1 MRKEKIEELQNL
13 VEELKAVR
21 CEKMSD
27 GQKFLTSTP
36 YKFKLNNGRVL
47 YREQLLKG
55 GKDGSATII
64 MPILSNT
71 EILTVIEPRVFTE
84 LTVGVGFPAGYVEIG
99 ENPIEGAIRELKE
112 ETGHVS
118 SKLIEIDSFFQDEG
132 CSSALNRLYLALD
145 CKKKYNQSLD
155 KDEIVRYMS
164 FTYDELFELEKMGY
178 IRGGNSKLLLEKSK
192 TYMKGR

>member
-1 MRKEKIEELQNL
+1 MRKEKLEELRNLIEEL
-13 VEELKAVR
+13 KSVR
-21 CEKMSD
+21 CEKRRD
-27 GQKFLTSTP
+27 GKNFLTNIP
-36 YKFKLNNGRVL
+36 YSFKLNNGRVL
-47 YREQLLKG
+47 YRERLIKG

-64 MPILSNT
+64 MPVLSNT

-84 LTVGVGFPAGYVEIG
+84 LTVGVGFPAGYVENG
-99 ENPIEGAIRELKE
+99 ENPIEGARRELKE
-112 ETGHVS
+112 ETGYVS
-118 SKLIEIDSFFQDEG
+118 SKLIEIDSYYQDEG